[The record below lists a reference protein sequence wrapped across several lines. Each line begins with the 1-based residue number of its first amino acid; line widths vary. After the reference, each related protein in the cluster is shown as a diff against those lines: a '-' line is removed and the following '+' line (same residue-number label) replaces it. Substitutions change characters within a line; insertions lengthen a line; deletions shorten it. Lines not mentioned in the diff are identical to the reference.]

1 MYYFVKTPGWLKKVY
16 KNRIWDMP
24 AKEKETLY
32 LSFDDGPH
40 PIITPALL
48 DVLQNY
54 QAKATFFCIGENV
67 KKYPDVYQRIIQE
80 GHAVGNHT
88 QTHLNGWKTKDEIYL
103 ADIRDAANYIDSNLF
118 RPPYGRM
125 TRFQQKQIFHQPKPL
140 QVVMWSVISGDFDAG
155 INAERCLQN
164 VLYNSKPGSIIV
176 FHDSDKAKMN
186 MEFAVPRTLNYF
198 SKKGF
203 CFDKIAL

>member
-88 QTHLNGWKTKDEIYL
+88 QTHLNGWKIILQILGMQLSILIAIYL
-103 ADIRDAANYIDSNLF
+103 D
-118 RPPYGRM
+118 
-125 TRFQQKQIFHQPKPL
+125 PL
-140 QVVMWSVISGDFDAG
+140 
-155 INAERCLQN
+155 
-164 VLYNSKPGSIIV
+164 
-176 FHDSDKAKMN
+176 
-186 MEFAVPRTLNYF
+186 MEE
-198 SKKGF
+198 
-203 CFDKIAL
+203 

>member
-1 MYYFVKTPGWLKKVY
+1 MFYFVKTPGWLKKVY
-16 KNRIWDMP
+16 HDRIWDMP
-24 AKEKETLY
+24 DKEKDTLY

-40 PIITPALL
+40 PTITPALL
-48 DVLQNY
+48 DLLQNY

-67 KKYPDVYQRIIQE
+67 KKYPDVYQRILQE

-103 ADIRDAANYIDSNLF
+103 ADIRQAANSIESNLF

-125 TRFQQKQIFHQPKPL
+125 TRFQQKQLMRQPHPL
-140 QVVMWSVISGDFDAG
+140 QVVMWSVISGDFDVR
-155 INAERCLQN
+155 IHPERCLQN

-176 FHDSDKAKMN
+176 FHDSDKAKKN

-198 SKKGF
+198 SKQGF
-203 CFDKIAL
+203 SFDKIEV